1 MYGFFGYGTNT
12 LAAQRFLGGLPGPV
26 ISTPTVT
33 LRLGNRTPF
42 LQPLQIVQNDRGYEI
57 PFVLQDSLGN
67 AVNLSGARLSLEVQ
81 SAQDPTQTLVTL
93 GGSVTI
99 DAAAA
104 GTCHY
109 TVANGDFSNPGTF
122 LAQLSATYGNETIS
136 WGGFQI
142 VVLPALPKAIN

>member
-1 MYGFFGYGTNT
+1 MYGFTGYATN
-12 LAAQRFLGGLPGPV
+12 AIGSQRSNSATGPT
-26 ISTPTVT
+26 ISTPTIT
-33 LRLGNRTPF
+33 LRLGNRTLL
-42 LQPLQIVQNDRGYEI
+42 LQPLQIVQNDYGYEI

-93 GGSVTI
+93 NGSTTI
-99 DAAAA
+99 DSSAG

-109 TVANGDFSNPGTF
+109 TVANGDFPNPGTF
-122 LAQLSATYGNETIS
+122 LAQLSVTYRNETIS

-142 VVLPALPKAIN
+142 VVLPALPKTIN